1 MRQNPFFSKYTTI
14 HEVPPFDQIKLEDY
28 EEAFME
34 GIRRD
39 DEHIDKII
47 NNPEP
52 PTFDNTIIEEDDE
65 NEYYALLD
73 KVSAVFFNLLSA
85 ETNDEMDALAQKIQP
100 ALTKHANDVS
110 LNKRLFER
118 IKAVHD
124 NHRPLTPEEECLLQK
139 SYDGFVRSGALLDE
153 EGKAKLR
160 ALTEEGSML
169 SLQFSQNLLKEKK
182 AFSLHITD
190 ENDLKGLP
198 DTQKEAAR
206 HEAKERNLD
215 GWVFT
220 LDFPSY
226 GPFMQYAEN
235 RDLREKMFMAY
246 NTLCTHE
253 NETNNIDI
261 CKRLINIRRETAQLL
276 GYHTYADYVLVKRMA
291 SNVANVYKLL
301 DDLIDAYK
309 PTAVAEKE
317 ELKQMAKRMNGED
330 FKLMPWDGAFYSHKL
345 QLEKYN
351 VDAEMVRPY
360 FELSK
365 VIEGVFGLATRLYGI
380 TFRENKDIPVYHPD
394 VKAYEVFDKDGS
406 YLAVLYADFYPR
418 KGKQG
423 GAWMTSYQ
431 DQWINQKGE
440 NIRPHVSLVMNFTKP
455 TADKP
460 ALLTLGEVET
470 FLHEFGHSLHGM
482 FANTR
487 FSSLSGTNVWWDFV
501 ELPSQFMENFSLERE
516 FLSTFA
522 YHYKTG
528 EPMPDDLIQR
538 LIDGRNFAVASA
550 CLRQVSFGLLDMA
563 YYTKEK
569 PFEDDL
575 IKFEKK
581 AWEKAIIGTQLE
593 NTCMTVQ
600 FSHIMAGGYSA
611 GYYSYKWA
619 EVLDAD
625 AFAVF
630 KREGVFNRE
639 TAQRFR
645 DCILSKGG
653 TEHPMT
659 LYKRFRGGEPTID
672 ALLERNGIKKA

>member
-1 MRQNPFFSKYTTI
+1 MITPYW
-14 HEVPPFDQIKLEDY
+14 
-28 EEAFME
+28 
-34 GIRRD
+34 
-39 DEHIDKII
+39 
-47 NNPEP
+47 
-52 PTFDNTIIEEDDE
+52 
-65 NEYYALLD
+65 
-73 KVSAVFFNLLSA
+73 
-85 ETNDEMDALAQKIQP
+85 
-100 ALTKHANDVS
+100 TKHANDVS

-317 ELKQMAKRMNGED
+317 ELKQ
-330 FKLMPWDGAFYSHKL
+330 
-345 QLEKYN
+345 
-351 VDAEMVRPY
+351 
-360 FELSK
+360 
-365 VIEGVFGLATRLYGI
+365 
-380 TFRENKDIPVYHPD
+380 
-394 VKAYEVFDKDGS
+394 
-406 YLAVLYADFYPR
+406 
-418 KGKQG
+418 
-423 GAWMTSYQ
+423 
-431 DQWINQKGE
+431 NQ
-440 NIRPHVSLVMNFTKP
+440 
-455 TADKP
+455 
-460 ALLTLGEVET
+460 
-470 FLHEFGHSLHGM
+470 
-482 FANTR
+482 
-487 FSSLSGTNVWWDFV
+487 
-501 ELPSQFMENFSLERE
+501 
-516 FLSTFA
+516 
-522 YHYKTG
+522 
-528 EPMPDDLIQR
+528 
-538 LIDGRNFAVASA
+538 
-550 CLRQVSFGLLDMA
+550 
-563 YYTKEK
+563 
-569 PFEDDL
+569 
-575 IKFEKK
+575 
-581 AWEKAIIGTQLE
+581 
-593 NTCMTVQ
+593 
-600 FSHIMAGGYSA
+600 
-611 GYYSYKWA
+611 
-619 EVLDAD
+619 
-625 AFAVF
+625 
-630 KREGVFNRE
+630 
-639 TAQRFR
+639 
-645 DCILSKGG
+645 
-653 TEHPMT
+653 
-659 LYKRFRGGEPTID
+659 
-672 ALLERNGIKKA
+672 